1 MLLTHLAL
9 SVFVTFIVC
18 DMDTLIIFK
27 ILDELIGLDIKKV
40 REVTE
45 LPAVVSVPRAP
56 EFLLGLANIRGEVI
70 PIISLRRR
78 LGLSGDEI
86 CNLSLVV
93 EEDER
98 IAGLRVDELVGT
110 KKINEKN
117 INKNS
122 ELLSTKKEKDFFL
135 GVYETDE
142 KPILILNLQKVLT

>member
-1 MLLTHLAL
+1 
-9 SVFVTFIVC
+9 
-18 DMDTLIIFK
+18 MDTLIIFK

-45 LPAVVSVPRAP
+45 LPTVVPVPRAP
-56 EFLLGLANIRGEVI
+56 GFLLGLANIRGEVI

>member
-1 MLLTHLAL
+1 
-9 SVFVTFIVC
+9 
-18 DMDTLIIFK
+18 MDTLIIFR

-78 LGLSGDEI
+78 LGLSGNEI
-86 CNLSLVV
+86 CSLSLIV
-93 EEDER
+93 EDDER
-98 IAGLRVDELVGT
+98 IVGLRVDELVGT

-135 GVYETDE
+135 GVYETEE
-142 KPILILNLQKVLT
+142 KPILILNLKKVLT

>member
-1 MLLTHLAL
+1 
-9 SVFVTFIVC
+9 
-18 DMDTLIIFK
+18 MDTLIIFK

>member
-1 MLLTHLAL
+1 
-9 SVFVTFIVC
+9 
-18 DMDTLIIFK
+18 MDTLITFN

-56 EFLLGLANIRGEVI
+56 EFVLGLANIRGEVI

-78 LGLSGDEI
+78 LGLSGDEV

-93 EEDER
+93 EDDER
-98 IAGLRVDELVGT
+98 IAGLRVDKLVGT

-142 KPILILNLQKVLT
+142 RPILILNLKRVLT

>member
-1 MLLTHLAL
+1 MTHLVL
-9 SVFVTFIVC
+9 FVFVTCIVC
-18 DMDTLIIFK
+18 NMDTLIIFR
-27 ILDELIGLDIKKV
+27 IIDELIGLDIKKV

-78 LGLSGDEI
+78 LGLSGNEI
-86 CNLSLVV
+86 CSLSLIV
-93 EEDER
+93 EDDER
-98 IAGLRVDELVGT
+98 IVGLRVDELVGT

-135 GVYETDE
+135 GVYETEE
-142 KPILILNLQKVLT
+142 KPILILNLKKVLT

>member
-1 MLLTHLAL
+1 
-9 SVFVTFIVC
+9 
-18 DMDTLIIFK
+18 MDTLIIFK

-93 EEDER
+93 EDDER

-142 KPILILNLQKVLT
+142 RPILILNLQKVLT